1 MNTVTLK
8 ERAFDGKAAPDWA
21 TAVARLNG
29 HWYWEESLGQ
39 ENGMRFQNI
48 QGAIVATYDNNCKK
62 GYDASWLLPAIEEA
76 QLPPAPESV
85 AYREEQGPLNT
96 SATLSITRSK
106 VMDGLCVHISAVDHN
121 TGRTGDVAMR
131 LEPDD
136 ILQLASDLRRMAMDI
151 KRKQKKTEEQEH
163 A

>member
-1 MNTVTLK
+1 MHTVTLNK
-8 ERAFDGKAAPDWA
+8 REFNGKVAPDWA
-21 TAVARLNG
+21 TAVAQFN
-29 HWYWEESLGQ
+29 HCWYWEESLGQ

-48 QGAIVATYDNNCKK
+48 EGTYVATYDNHTRK
-62 GYDASWLLPAIEEA
+62 GHNASYLLTPIEEE

-151 KRKQKKTEEQEH
+151 KRKQKQEQEQ
-163 A
+163 AR